1 MLNMAHVLEHGEYQI
16 ERYRVKLTQ
25 LDTDGWSSDSPWL
38 RAVITNR
45 RLLFVPEED
54 QNDCSPVVIPLAEI
68 QKVWNIGL
76 GRKDG
81 LMLYLKTGQRVHM
94 FVDWNQGR
102 KLMRDTQE
110 MMSVTPGAT
119 PNYLL

>member
-25 LDTDGWSSDSPWL
+25 LENQGWTSNSPWL

-45 RLLFVPEED
+45 RLILIQEED
-54 QNDCSPVVIPLAEI
+54 EKNCPPMTIPLAEI

-81 LMLYLKTGQRVHM
+81 LMLYLKTGQRMHM

-102 KLMRDTQE
+102 KLMKDTQE
-110 MMSVTPGAT
+110 MMSVTPGAM

>member
-45 RLLFVPEED
+45 RLLLVPEED